1 MGIEL
6 DWKNNVSTTLQ
17 DFGLNIEPIVD
28 EKCNLLL
35 CNHKLA
41 VNLLSLNNDH
51 SPCELIELQS
61 RYQAMGIYLV
71 QLWEDVWQSRT
82 EQVLGRI
89 KSILGLNK
97 RLHAR
102 KATVMVIDQ
111 KHADIFL
118 TENHLQASAKAR
130 YKFSLDIEGETVAVA
145 CFSNLRRMKNTTP
158 YRSAELI
165 RFATRTGYTITGGFS
180 KLLKHFIKSIS
191 PDDVMSYADR
201 DWSLGNAYQQAGFKL
216 VETTVP
222 AQIWLDKQ
230 SMIRYFPHRLP
241 EGTTADENFV
251 PVYNTGNLKY
261 ILYL

>member
-1 MGIEL
+1 M
-6 DWKNNVSTTLQ
+6 DWKNNVSSVLQ
-17 DFGLNIEPIVD
+17 DLGLDIEYIED
-28 EKCNLLL
+28 EKYNLLL

-41 VNLLSLNNDH
+41 VNLLPLNNDH
-51 SPCELIELQS
+51 NPYELIELQS
-61 RYQAMGIYLV
+61 RYQTKGIYLI

-102 KATVMVIDQ
+102 KATVIVIDQ
-111 KHADIFL
+111 KQADFFL
-118 TENHLQASAKAR
+118 AENHLQASAKAR
-130 YKFSLDIEGETVAVA
+130 YKFALNIEGETAAVA
-145 CFSNLRRMKNTTP
+145 CFSNLRRMKNTTS

-180 KLLKHFIKSIS
+180 KLLKHFIKSVA

-201 DWSLGNAYQQAGFKL
+201 DWSLGNAYEQAGFKL
-216 VETTVP
+216 VETTRP
-222 AQIWLDKQ
+222 AQIWLDTQ
-230 SMIRYFPHRLP
+230 SMVRYFPHRLP
-241 EGTTADENFV
+241 EGAAADENFV